1 MLDALAR
8 LARTDSDPPL
18 LVVAVPPPQATVS
31 QLMQRTAAS
40 QVGHLVRFLGRCPRE
55 DMPALFA
62 GAEALIFCSLYEGFG
77 MPVVEAMRMGCP
89 VIAANATSLPE
100 VAGDAALLV
109 DPLDADA
116 IAAAVLRLRKDPAL
130 RRFLVYAD
138 ASGGT
143 IFVAATLHGDRGPA
157 VSLHRSAC
165 TRHRHDTAPRTAS
178 DHERPLAWRAVS
190 SANLSRRA
198 PAPGR
203 GNFALAR
210 TASIASAAVGCDDHA
225 APPAHG
231 YDARSARRMHAA
243 ASQSRS
249 RPLISR
255 LGEPGGQQTIRARS
269 P

>member
-1 MLDALAR
+1 MTDRRYLYLPAQFWPHKNHATVLEALAR

-18 LVVAVPPPQATVS
+18 LVCSGSTATGHGFAV
-31 QLMQRTAAS
+31 MQRTAAS

-130 RRFLVYAD
+130 RRFLVYAGTRQAARFSWQRHCTEIVGLLYRCID
-138 ASGGT
+138 LPVPDIATTPPPALRRTTNAHSPGGRFRRR
-143 IFVAATLHGDRGPA
+143 ISPVVRRRLVAA
-157 VSLHRSAC
+157 
-165 TRHRHDTAPRTAS
+165 
-178 DHERPLAWRAVS
+178 
-190 SANLSRRA
+190 
-198 PAPGR
+198 
-203 GNFALAR
+203 
-210 TASIASAAVGCDDHA
+210 
-225 APPAHG
+225 
-231 YDARSARRMHAA
+231 
-243 ASQSRS
+243 
-249 RPLISR
+249 ISR
-255 LGEPGGQQTIRARS
+255 
-269 P
+269 